1 MTKDCKREP
10 FPPLVPGPDPCSPPP
25 PPEPCGCGPW
35 PYMSPPSP
43 VLSVP
48 GNSLYDS
55 MMHLNQKVDTC
66 IRAYNDVI
74 ARGYETLRNME
85 GANEAQGSFYNNKEI
100 SPISGYNPTD
110 SSAYQLYKKQV
121 LDCEGQPIRMEFR
134 YGYDNVTNNG
144 VKEGIFDAGRMVD
157 ADIIFPCQPDGDKV
171 TGILYFKGKPVEG
184 QVDPGFQNGFTVGF
198 SRAGVMRVYPNTT
211 DPHQLFLDEIENSAG
226 CAGVLILEGKKVSAE
241 MIEAIPDSAETRQRV
256 CIGQNG
262 YTREVY
268 ILTCKDEDTVP
279 GQVGLTSDEC
289 ANILL
294 ERGCTIAVEIAENDT
309 GVLVNKGQLYQ
320 GSLDLSALDFNGFWY
335 ISKRC
340 RYRNDYQS
348 ELADLYYDFG
358 ESLNNFRLQTSELKN
373 IYDQL
378 NQETQDRI
386 AADNAL
392 SNRIDDLSGRI
403 DGLVEEMKNYTDNQI
418 AALTLRLTNKT
429 LLLPY
434 VQKSGDSMQGPLD
447 MGDNKITSSYVP
459 AEDADITNKK
469 FVDDAIAA
477 QHEADANQF
486 VDVAGDTMTGP
497 LDMGTN
503 KVTSSATPTEE
514 NDLVNRKFTES
525 QYVNTSGDTMTGPLA
540 MGAQKITSSYNPQA
554 GEDLTNKA
562 YVDAGLNEKL
572 SLSGGTMTGNI
583 LMGNNKVVS
592 SAPPVSGDDLT
603 NKDYV
608 DTAIGNQHTADAEQ
622 FVDVAGDTMTGP
634 LDMGTNK
641 VTSSATPTEEN
652 DLVNR
657 KFTESQYVN
666 TSGDTMT
673 GPLAMGVQKITSS
686 YNPQD
691 GEDLTNKQYV
701 DTAINS
707 QHTADEE
714 QFVDVSGDTMTG
726 ALDMGENKVTS
737 SYTPTDDHDLT
748 NKTFVDTE
756 LSKQKSE
763 LEGEI
768 AQAIENVTNGT
779 TPISGVVKTDGSTPL
794 TATWNAGQKI
804 TGIPEPT
811 ADGDAANK
819 KYVDDA
825 VTGVQVEGVVKT
837 DGSTPLTATW
847 NAGQKI
853 TGIPTPTEN
862 SDVANKEYVD
872 AHAGGGGDV
881 TAAGNNTFTGTNTF
895 NNPVTVGTPT
905 ADTHAATKAYVDS
918 RPGGGGDVT
927 AAGDNT
933 FTGNNTFNN
942 PVTVGTP
949 TADAHAATK
958 AYVDS
963 RPGGGGDVT
972 AAGNNTFTGNNTFNN
987 PVTVGT
993 PTADAHAAT
1002 KAYVDSRPGGGGD
1015 VTAAGDN
1022 TFTGTNTFNGNFKA
1036 KNVSIDSGGLTAS
1049 AGGQGSI
1056 QINANPSSG
1065 DPPYINIGS
1074 SGNYGCIKYD
1084 TSGRLLLHKDEG
1096 LGYNMT
1102 SPLPV
1107 EVGTPINSS
1116 DAATKEYV
1124 DAHAGGGGDV
1134 TAAGNNTFTGNN
1146 TFNNP
1151 VTVGTPTANA
1161 HAANKS
1167 YVDAGIRNVGSSLT
1181 ILPSDVRVHGVVC
1194 RDYDISPYLCVNRA
1208 SGFKGAVMFTSV
1220 NGYPSTGDTF
1230 TIVVNNFPNIGTTT
1244 LAGSLILF
1252 QDMYQQFGTNY
1263 IILTYIA
1270 SIAGRV
1276 ATLEVTCK
1284 NNYIAPTSNNGILFI

>member
-1 MTKDCKREP
+1 MSKDCKREP
-10 FPPLVPGPDPCSPPP
+10 FPPLVPGPDPCAPPP
-25 PPEPCGCGPW
+25 PPPGPCGCGPW
-35 PYMSPPSP
+35 PYMSSPSP

-55 MMHLNQKVDTC
+55 MMCLNQKVDTC

-100 SPISGYNPTD
+100 TPISGYSPTD

-184 QVDPGFQNGFTVGF
+184 QIDPGFQHGFTVGF

-294 ERGCTIAVEIAENDT
+294 ERGCTIAVEIAENNT

-320 GSLDLSALDFNGFWY
+320 GSLDLSALNFNGFWY

-348 ELADLYYDFG
+348 ELANLYYDFG

-392 SNRIDDLSGRI
+392 SERIDDLTGRI
-403 DGLVEEMKNYTDNQI
+403 DGLIDEMKNYTDNQI
-418 AALTLRLTNKT
+418 AALTLRLTDKT

-459 AEDADITNKK
+459 VEDADITNKK

-477 QHEADANQF
+477 QHEVDANQF
-486 VDVAGDTMTGP
+486 VDV
-497 LDMGTN
+497 
-503 KVTSSATPTEE
+503 
-514 NDLVNRKFTES
+514 
-525 QYVNTSGDTMTGPLA
+525 SGDTMTGPLA
-540 MGAQKITSSYNPQA
+540 MGAQKITSSYNPQD

-583 LMGNNKVVS
+583 LMGGNKVVS
-592 SAPPVSGDDLT
+592 SAVPVSGDDLT

-622 FVDVAGDTMTGP
+622 FVDVAGDTMTG
-634 LDMGTNK
+634 
-641 VTSSATPTEEN
+641 
-652 DLVNR
+652 
-657 KFTESQYVN
+657 
-666 TSGDTMT
+666 
-673 GPLAMGVQKITSS
+673 
-686 YNPQD
+686 
-691 GEDLTNKQYV
+691 
-701 DTAINS
+701 
-707 QHTADEE
+707 
-714 QFVDVSGDTMTG
+714 
-726 ALDMGENKVTS
+726 ALDMGVNKVTS
-737 SYTPTDDHDLT
+737 SYTPTDDNDLT

-804 TGIPEPT
+804 TGIP
-811 ADGDAANK
+811 
-819 KYVDDA
+819 
-825 VTGVQVEGVVKT
+825 
-837 DGSTPLTATW
+837 
-847 NAGQKI
+847 
-853 TGIPTPTEN
+853 TPTEN
-862 SDVANKEYVD
+862 SDVAN
-872 AHAGGGGDV
+872 
-881 TAAGNNTFTGTNTF
+881 
-895 NNPVTVGTPT
+895 
-905 ADTHAATKAYVDS
+905 
-918 RPGGGGDVT
+918 
-927 AAGDNT
+927 
-933 FTGNNTFNN
+933 
-942 PVTVGTP
+942 
-949 TADAHAATK
+949 
-958 AYVDS
+958 
-963 RPGGGGDVT
+963 
-972 AAGNNTFTGNNTFNN
+972 
-987 PVTVGT
+987 
-993 PTADAHAAT
+993 
-1002 KAYVDSRPGGGGD
+1002 
-1015 VTAAGDN
+1015 
-1022 TFTGTNTFNGNFKA
+1022 
-1036 KNVSIDSGGLTAS
+1036 
-1049 AGGQGSI
+1049 
-1056 QINANPSSG
+1056 
-1065 DPPYINIGS
+1065 
-1074 SGNYGCIKYD
+1074 
-1084 TSGRLLLHKDEG
+1084 
-1096 LGYNMT
+1096 
-1102 SPLPV
+1102 
-1107 EVGTPINSS
+1107 
-1116 DAATKEYV
+1116 KEYV

-1151 VTVGTPTANA
+1151 VTVGSPTENA
-1161 HAANKS
+1161 HAATKE
-1167 YVDAGIRNVGSSLT
+1167 YVDDAVSGVQVEGVVKTDGSTPLTDNWDAGNFGIYANNFRTPVSNNTYSQLMQDPDNDQEQFLQFVKGGNAYAAIVGDGTDNSIGVYVNRTKGALKSLSVGTPTENNHAATKAYVDSRPGGGGGDVTQAGNNTFTGQNTFNNPVTVGTPTADAHAATKKYTDDLNTAMGTRVSGLETEVDGLAAEIEGIDPAGLLKADGSVALTKSWDIGNHSVNFGSTSNRLTCSPGRIGIMVGGSNKLIISGSTSYSYITLFNGVDNAYLTAINGEIGFSLNNNLSNPIPINVGTPVNATHAVNKGYFDTNTGLISVNFNVTVGT
-1181 ILPSDVRVHGVVC
+1181 INSTTPNLNVIKVNNCYKLVGRIRIDNLNNIEIITFSYSGNISVLPCCAIV
-1194 RDYDISPYLCVNRA
+1194 
-1208 SGFKGAVMFTSV
+1208 TSV
-1220 NGYPSTGDTF
+1220 KPPHTVNTIGYLSSVG
-1230 TIVVNNFPNIGTTT
+1230 
-1244 LAGSLILF
+1244 AGSI
-1252 QDMYQQFGTNY
+1252 
-1263 IILTYIA
+1263 
-1270 SIAGRV
+1270 S
-1276 ATLEVTCK
+1276 
-1284 NNYIAPTSNNGILFI
+1284 FIFRERITGNVYFYF

>member
-1 MTKDCKREP
+1 MSKDCKREP
-10 FPPLVPGPDPCSPPP
+10 FPPLVPGPDPCAPPP
-25 PPEPCGCGPW
+25 PPPPGPCGCGPW

-100 SPISGYNPTD
+100 TPISGYSPTD

-184 QVDPGFQNGFTVGF
+184 QIDPGFQNGFTVGF

-348 ELADLYYDFG
+348 ELANLYYDFG
-358 ESLNNFRLQTSELKN
+358 ESLNNYRLQTSELKN

-392 SNRIDDLSGRI
+392 SERIDDLTGRI
-403 DGLVEEMKNYTDNQI
+403 DGLVDEMKNYTDNQI
-418 AALTLRLTNKT
+418 AALTLRLTDKT

-434 VQKSGDSMQGPLD
+434 VQKSGDSMQGALD
-447 MGDNKITSSYVP
+447 MGDNKITSSYDPV
-459 AEDADITNKK
+459 EDADITNKK

-477 QHEADANQF
+477 QHEVDANQF
-486 VDVAGDTMTGP
+486 VDV
-497 LDMGTN
+497 
-503 KVTSSATPTEE
+503 
-514 NDLVNRKFTES
+514 
-525 QYVNTSGDTMTGPLA
+525 SGDTMTGPLA
-540 MGAQKITSSYNPQA
+540 MGAQKITSSYNPQD

-583 LMGNNKVVS
+583 LMGGNKVVS
-592 SAPPVSGDDLT
+592 SAVPVSGDDLT

-608 DTAIGNQHTADAEQ
+608 DTAIGNQHTADKTQ
-622 FVDVAGDTMTGP
+622 FVDAAGDTMTGP
-634 LDMGTNK
+634 LDM
-641 VTSSATPTEEN
+641 AT
-652 DLVNR
+652 
-657 KFTESQYVN
+657 
-666 TSGDTMT
+666 
-673 GPLAMGVQKITSS
+673 
-686 YNPQD
+686 
-691 GEDLTNKQYV
+691 
-701 DTAINS
+701 
-707 QHTADEE
+707 
-714 QFVDVSGDTMTG
+714 
-726 ALDMGENKVTS
+726 NKVTS
-737 SYTPTDDHDLT
+737 SYTPTDDNDLT

-804 TGIPEPT
+804 TAIPTPT
-811 ADGDAANK
+811 ENTDVANK

-825 VTGVQVEGVVKT
+825 VSGVQIEGVVKT

-881 TAAGNNTFTGTNTF
+881 TAAGDNTFTGQNTF

-905 ADTHAATKAYVDS
+905 ENAHAATKAYVDS
-918 RPGGGGDVT
+918 RPGGGGGDVT
-927 AAGDNT
+927 QAGNNT
-933 FTGNNTFNN
+933 FTGQNTFNN

-949 TADAHAATK
+949 TADAHATTKKYTDDLNSAMGTRVSGIETEVDGLAAEIEGIDPAGLLKADGSVPLTGHWNAGSYNISVGQLNRGYTICTPNNFSVVNAEGPRINIAISSNCYMSFYDNVDTVYLLKTGGEIGFVNSAANLSSPIPIVVGAPTENNHASTK
-958 AYVDS
+958 AYVDNLLTFS
-963 RPGGGGDVT
+963 TLTQTNVQGARSISFNISFNKATNTIKGWLQFDDKTSDTISYTVP
-972 AAGNNTFTGNNTFNN
+972 NNG
-987 PVTVGT
+987 VTVNFSANFISST
-993 PTADAHAAT
+993 
-1002 KAYVDSRPGGGGD
+1002 GGSNETRAIYGRYTGQTLYFYD
-1015 VTAAGDN
+1015 LN
-1022 TFTGTNTFNGNFKA
+1022 TST
-1036 KNVSIDSGGLTAS
+1036 
-1049 AGGQGSI
+1049 
-1056 QINANPSSG
+1056 
-1065 DPPYINIGS
+1065 
-1074 SGNYGCIKYD
+1074 
-1084 TSGRLLLHKDEG
+1084 DEG
-1096 LGYNMT
+1096 
-1102 SPLPV
+1102 
-1107 EVGTPINSS
+1107 
-1116 DAATKEYV
+1116 
-1124 DAHAGGGGDV
+1124 
-1134 TAAGNNTFTGNN
+1134 
-1146 TFNNP
+1146 
-1151 VTVGTPTANA
+1151 
-1161 HAANKS
+1161 
-1167 YVDAGIRNVGSSLT
+1167 
-1181 ILPSDVRVHGVVC
+1181 
-1194 RDYDISPYLCVNRA
+1194 
-1208 SGFKGAVMFTSV
+1208 
-1220 NGYPSTGDTF
+1220 
-1230 TIVVNNFPNIGTTT
+1230 
-1244 LAGSLILF
+1244 
-1252 QDMYQQFGTNY
+1252 Y
-1263 IILTYIA
+1263 IYI
-1270 SIAGRV
+1270 
-1276 ATLEVTCK
+1276 
-1284 NNYIAPTSNNGILFI
+1284 

>member
-1 MTKDCKREP
+1 MSKDCKREP
-10 FPPLVPGPDPCSPPP
+10 FPPLVPGPDPCAPPP
-25 PPEPCGCGPW
+25 PPGPCGCGPW

-100 SPISGYNPTD
+100 TPISGYSPTD

-184 QVDPGFQNGFTVGF
+184 QVDPGFQHGFTVGF

-294 ERGCTIAVEIAENDT
+294 ERGCTIAVEIAENNT

-386 AADNAL
+386 EADNAL
-392 SNRIDDLSGRI
+392 SQRIDA
-403 DGLVEEMKNYTDNQI
+403 LVLEIQRVEQELKQYTDTQI
-418 AALTLRLTNKT
+418 AELTTKLQNKT
-429 LLLPY
+429 ILLPY
-434 VQKSGDSMQGPLD
+434 VQKSGDSMQGALD
-447 MGDNKITSSYVP
+447 MGNNKITSSYVP
-459 AEDADITNKK
+459 AEDADITNKEY
-469 FVDDAIAA
+469 VDTAIDT
-477 QHEADANQF
+477 QHTADEAQF

-497 LDMGTN
+497 LDMGAN

-540 MGAQKITSSYNPQA
+540 MGAQKITSSYNPQD

-583 LMGNNKVVS
+583 LMGGNKIVS
-592 SAPPVSGDDLT
+592 SAVPVSGDDLT

-622 FVDVAGDTMTGP
+622 FVDV
-634 LDMGTNK
+634 
-641 VTSSATPTEEN
+641 
-652 DLVNR
+652 
-657 KFTESQYVN
+657 
-666 TSGDTMT
+666 
-673 GPLAMGVQKITSS
+673 
-686 YNPQD
+686 
-691 GEDLTNKQYV
+691 
-701 DTAINS
+701 
-707 QHTADEE
+707 
-714 QFVDVSGDTMTG
+714 SGDTMTG
-726 ALDMGENKVTS
+726 ALDMGPNKITS
-737 SYTPTDDHDLT
+737 SYTPTDDNDLT

-804 TGIPEPT
+804 TGIP
-811 ADGDAANK
+811 
-819 KYVDDA
+819 
-825 VTGVQVEGVVKT
+825 
-837 DGSTPLTATW
+837 
-847 NAGQKI
+847 
-853 TGIPTPTEN
+853 TPTEN
-862 SDVANKEYVD
+862 SDAANKEYVD

-881 TAAGNNTFTGTNTF
+881 TQ
-895 NNPVTVGTPT
+895 
-905 ADTHAATKAYVDS
+905 
-918 RPGGGGDVT
+918 
-927 AAGDNT
+927 
-933 FTGNNTFNN
+933 
-942 PVTVGTP
+942 
-949 TADAHAATK
+949 
-958 AYVDS
+958 
-963 RPGGGGDVT
+963 
-972 AAGNNTFTGNNTFNN
+972 AGNNTFTGNNTFNN

-1022 TFTGTNTFNGNFKA
+1022 TFTGTNTFTNPVAVGA
-1036 KNVSIDSGGLTAS
+1036 PTA
-1049 AGGQGSI
+1049 
-1056 QINANPSSG
+1056 NA
-1065 DPPYINIGS
+1065 
-1074 SGNYGCIKYD
+1074 
-1084 TSGRLLLHKDEG
+1084 H
-1096 LGYNMT
+1096 
-1102 SPLPV
+1102 
-1107 EVGTPINSS
+1107 
-1116 DAATKEYV
+1116 AATKEYV
-1124 DAHAGGGGDV
+1124 DDAISGVQVEGVVKTDGSTPLTNNWD
-1134 TAAGNNTFTGNN
+1134 AGNFGIYANNFRTPVSVNTYSQLIQDPDIVQKQVLQFVKNGKAYAAIVGDGTDNSIGVYLNRN
-1146 TFNNP
+1146 KAALKSLS
-1151 VTVGTPTANA
+1151 VGTPTENN
-1161 HAANKS
+1161 HASTKE
-1167 YVDAGIRNVGSSLT
+1167 YVDNLLTFSTLTQTNVQGARNISFNIIFNKATNTIKGWLQFADKTSNTISYTVPNNGVTFNFSANFISST
-1181 ILPSDVRVHGVVC
+1181 
-1194 RDYDISPYLCVNRA
+1194 SPKETRA
-1208 SGFKGAVMFTSV
+1208 IYGR
-1220 NGYPSTGDTF
+1220 YTGQTLYFYELD
-1230 TIVVNNFPNIGTTT
+1230 TTT
-1244 LAGSLILF
+1244 DEG
-1252 QDMYQQFGTNY
+1252 Y
-1263 IILTYIA
+1263 IYI
-1270 SIAGRV
+1270 
-1276 ATLEVTCK
+1276 
-1284 NNYIAPTSNNGILFI
+1284 